1 MAKRVT
7 IFDPPP
13 LDTAKAGIENIL
25 ELTPMQDIGPDVFTN
40 SRPLWHPP
48 GARGVYGGAVI
59 AQCLAAAQRTVPEG
73 FTVHSMHCYF
83 VLAGDSEIPII
94 YHVER
99 VRDGRSFATRTVQA
113 RQRGRPI
120 FTTTL
125 SFNKDDS
132 GGKIKVEHSS
142 QMPSV
147 PPPKDQ
153 PPSKASQSPFEVQRI
168 RTEFGSEP
176 IEQRR
181 LVQWCRVRDKI
192 SEEGGHRAHLS
203 ALAYISDNY
212 FIGTVPRVHKIP
224 RFSSPTVI
232 EKALKALKNPSD
244 LGSDFV
250 ANYINEVAPGRQ
262 AEIRKLAE
270 SHANGTAIDAR
281 KISSIIRSEDPRE
294 IGMMVSLDH
303 TIYFHNPR
311 AFRADE
317 WMLCVMESPWS
328 GDGRGLVQQKIWSRD
343 GVHIAT
349 CVQEGVIRL
358 KQDEPK
364 AESKL

>member
-25 ELTPMQDIGPDVFTN
+25 ELTPMQDIGPVCIEVRAIVLTTTDVNRTIQDVFTN

-168 RTEFGSEP
+168 RTEFGRIVIIQTP
-176 IEQRR
+176 
-181 LVQWCRVRDKI
+181 D
-192 SEEGGHRAHLS
+192 GHR
-203 ALAYISDNY
+203 
-212 FIGTVPRVHKIP
+212 TR
-224 RFSSPTVI
+224 
-232 EKALKALKNPSD
+232 
-244 LGSDFV
+244 
-250 ANYINEVAPGRQ
+250 
-262 AEIRKLAE
+262 
-270 SHANGTAIDAR
+270 
-281 KISSIIRSEDPRE
+281 
-294 IGMMVSLDH
+294 
-303 TIYFHNPR
+303 
-311 AFRADE
+311 
-317 WMLCVMESPWS
+317 
-328 GDGRGLVQQKIWSRD
+328 
-343 GVHIAT
+343 
-349 CVQEGVIRL
+349 
-358 KQDEPK
+358 
-364 AESKL
+364 

>member
-1 MAKRVT
+1 M
-7 IFDPPP
+7 
-13 LDTAKAGIENIL
+13 
-25 ELTPMQDIGPDVFTN
+25 
-40 SRPLWHPP
+40 
-48 GARGVYGGAVI
+48 
-59 AQCLAAAQRTVPEG
+59 
-73 FTVHSMHCYF
+73 
-83 VLAGDSEIPII
+83 
-94 YHVER
+94 
-99 VRDGRSFATRTVQA
+99 
-113 RQRGRPI
+113 
-120 FTTTL
+120 
-125 SFNKDDS
+125 
-132 GGKIKVEHSS
+132 
-142 QMPSV
+142 
-147 PPPKDQ
+147 
-153 PPSKASQSPFEVQRI
+153 
-168 RTEFGSEP
+168 
-176 IEQRR
+176 
-181 LVQWCRVRDKI
+181 QWCRVRDKI

-349 CVQEGVIRL
+349 CVQEVGHYRFPEDLGTVF
-358 KQDEPK
+358 
-364 AESKL
+364 